1 MNIRIFSFPV
11 FSFQFNLNNTDGV
24 DTISKTPITII
35 SIDKIINTFIS
46 SPFFH
51 NTFIFPAKPML
62 QNNKTRTKIPKSFF
76 IIESYLNILGLCRM
90 KLEDNLSI
98 M

>member
-24 DTISKTPITII
+24 DTNKRTPITII

-46 SPFFH
+46 FLFSLLYH
-51 NTFIFPAKPML
+51 NKP
-62 QNNKTRTKIPKSFF
+62 RTKIHKSFF
-76 IIESYLNILGLCRM
+76 MIHDPNTNNTSVIRP
-90 KLEDNLSI
+90 
-98 M
+98 